1 MINQYEIQ
9 SKNDDGT
16 WETCVEFSGE
26 QYDTLEAMD
35 MMIDRLQMYRDAYK
49 DFECSTLAEVDGNI
63 SDPRSKFRLVHI
75 TQRTLA

>member
-9 SKNDDGT
+9 AKNDDGT
-16 WETCVEFSGE
+16 WETCVEFSGK
-26 QYDTLEAMD
+26 QYDTQEAMD

-49 DFECSTLAEVDGNI
+49 DFQNTTIEDDACKDTI
-63 SDPRSKFRLVHI
+63 SKFRLVHI

>member
-16 WETCVEFSGE
+16 WETCVEFSGKE
-26 QYDTLEAMD
+26 YDTLEAMD
-35 MMIDRLQMYRDAYK
+35 MMIDRLQQYRDAY
-49 DFECSTLAEVDGNI
+49 ENGM
-63 SDPRSKFRLVHI
+63 SKFRLIHI

>member
-9 SKNDDGT
+9 FKNDDGT

-26 QYDTLEAMD
+26 QYDTQEAMD

-49 DFECSTLAEVDGNI
+49 DGMD
-63 SDPRSKFRLVHI
+63 KFRLVHI
-75 TQRTLA
+75 TQRILA

>member
-9 SKNDDGT
+9 AKNDDGT
-16 WETCVEFSGE
+16 WETCVEFSGKE
-26 QYDTLEAMD
+26 YDTQEAMD

-49 DFECSTLAEVDGNI
+49 DLLNTGTTYDVYKDLMG
-63 SDPRSKFRLVHI
+63 KFRLVHI